1 MIEWLDKH
9 LVEGWRSAWRMAS
22 IRLAAAISALVTVL
36 SGNPDLLLGIIN
48 FMPADPVDRALMAV
62 GVGLLAFFGPSA
74 LRLWRQTDDTNKPEA

>member
-74 LRLWRQTDDTNKPEA
+74 LGLWRQTDDTNKPEA